1 MHIKPCNFVKKSR
14 HHAAEHSRCGT
25 PDFPELRSDS
35 RDAAGARFPRGA
47 GRQSR
52 SYVPVPRK
60 GGEPEPKPIK
70 LVWSAEGEMSKPVIK
85 QQTISS
91 RLDRNIAALLERRR
105 QEAATATLQE
115 KAAAAITR
123 FAGSMIFVYI
133 HALVF
138 GGWIVINVGLLPI
151 LPAFDPSMVVLAMV
165 ASVEAIF
172 ISTFVM
178 ISQNRMAEADDK
190 RADLNLQISL
200 LAEHETTQLLSILT
214 AIAEKLGLDLAQKQE
229 IAELQED
236 VTPEGVLDT
245 IDKISG
251 GANGRSEGR
260 GPEGNV

>member
-1 MHIKPCNFVKKSR
+1 
-14 HHAAEHSRCGT
+14 
-25 PDFPELRSDS
+25 
-35 RDAAGARFPRGA
+35 
-47 GRQSR
+47 
-52 SYVPVPRK
+52 
-60 GGEPEPKPIK
+60 
-70 LVWSAEGEMSKPVIK
+70 MSKPVIK

-200 LAEHETTQLLSILT
+200 LAEHETTQLLSIVT
-214 AIAEKLGLDLAQKQE
+214 AIAENSVSILLRSRKLQNCKRMLRRRVFWTPLTRSRVDRTAGLREEDRKAHPKQ
-229 IAELQED
+229 IAC
-236 VTPEGVLDT
+236 
-245 IDKISG
+245 
-251 GANGRSEGR
+251 
-260 GPEGNV
+260 

>member
-1 MHIKPCNFVKKSR
+1 
-14 HHAAEHSRCGT
+14 
-25 PDFPELRSDS
+25 
-35 RDAAGARFPRGA
+35 
-47 GRQSR
+47 
-52 SYVPVPRK
+52 
-60 GGEPEPKPIK
+60 
-70 LVWSAEGEMSKPVIK
+70 MSKPDIK
-85 QQTISS
+85 HQTVSG

-105 QEAATATLQE
+105 QEAATASLQE

-123 FAGSMIFVYI
+123 FADSMIFVYI
-133 HALVF
+133 HALLF

-200 LAEHETTQLLSILT
+200 LAEHETTQLLTIVT
-214 AIAEKLGLDLAQKQE
+214 AIAEKLSLDLAQKQE

-245 IDKISG
+245 IEKISG
-251 GANGRSEGR
+251 GEDGRSEGR
-260 GPEGNV
+260 GPLGNV

>member
-1 MHIKPCNFVKKSR
+1 
-14 HHAAEHSRCGT
+14 
-25 PDFPELRSDS
+25 
-35 RDAAGARFPRGA
+35 
-47 GRQSR
+47 
-52 SYVPVPRK
+52 
-60 GGEPEPKPIK
+60 
-70 LVWSAEGEMSKPVIK
+70 MSKPDIK
-85 QQTISS
+85 HQTVSG

-105 QEAATATLQE
+105 QEAATASLQE

-133 HALVF
+133 HALLF

-178 ISQNRMAEADDK
+178 ISQNRMAEADD
-190 RADLNLQISL
+190 ADLYLQISL
-200 LAEHETTQLLSILT
+200 LAEHETTQLLTIVT
-214 AIAEKLGLDLAQKQE
+214 AIAEKLSLDLAQKQE

-245 IDKISG
+245 IEKISG
-251 GANGRSEGR
+251 GEDGRSEGR
-260 GPEGNV
+260 GPLGNV

>member
-1 MHIKPCNFVKKSR
+1 
-14 HHAAEHSRCGT
+14 
-25 PDFPELRSDS
+25 
-35 RDAAGARFPRGA
+35 
-47 GRQSR
+47 
-52 SYVPVPRK
+52 
-60 GGEPEPKPIK
+60 
-70 LVWSAEGEMSKPVIK
+70 MSKPVIK
-85 QQTISS
+85 QQTVSS

-105 QEAATATLQE
+105 QEAATASLQE

-138 GGWIVINVGLLPI
+138 GGWIAINVGLLPI

-178 ISQNRMAEADDK
+178 ISQNRMAEGDDK
-190 RADLNLQISL
+190 RVDLNLQISL
-200 LAEHETTQLLSILT
+200 LAEHETTQLLSIVT

-245 IDKISG
+245 IEKISG
-251 GANGRSEGR
+251 GEDGQSEGR
-260 GPEGNV
+260 GPLGNV

>member
-1 MHIKPCNFVKKSR
+1 
-14 HHAAEHSRCGT
+14 
-25 PDFPELRSDS
+25 
-35 RDAAGARFPRGA
+35 
-47 GRQSR
+47 
-52 SYVPVPRK
+52 
-60 GGEPEPKPIK
+60 
-70 LVWSAEGEMSKPVIK
+70 MSKPVIK
-85 QQTISS
+85 QQTVSS

-105 QEAATATLQE
+105 QEAATG
-115 KAAAAITR
+115 AAAITR

-138 GGWIVINVGLLPI
+138 GGWIAINAGLLPI

-200 LAEHETTQLLSILT
+200 LAEHETTQLLSIVT

-229 IAELQED
+229 IAQLQED

-245 IDKISG
+245 IEKISG
-251 GANGRSEGR
+251 GEDGQSEGR
-260 GPEGNV
+260 GPLGNV